1 MDPERNDQYEAA
13 NAQEK
18 NREDLESYKE
28 LLKKELDSIRTLV
41 SSEAP
46 ENNTTHISSL
56 TSDKVISL
64 AEYEKLKEENRT
76 LRFENESLNS
86 TNLMLENDNKLL
98 RENLERLNLE
108 NLNSTE
114 LEIEITKL
122 NEVILNLEK
131 EKLEL
136 RAKDTVEVSEEQ
148 ESYDQNLPVDISNE
162 IKSIFKSKA
171 STETSTSQ
179 VHTGYTVPP
188 IKSKK
193 FKRKAKPKSE
203 KIIAEAPKSIPS
215 EDSTSYSQQ
224 DSEKI
229 IKETVRR
236 KCPTCLN
243 TNKKYIR
250 EFTDKSNIIMQYPR
264 IYGKKFK
271 CGICRTEWK

>member
-1 MDPERNDQYEAA
+1 MDNERNDQYEATRV
-13 NAQEK
+13 QEK
-18 NREDLESYKE
+18 SREDLESYKE

-41 SSEAP
+41 STDTT
-46 ENNTTHISSL
+46 ENNATKASNL
-56 TSDKVISL
+56 TSGNVIL
-64 AEYEKLKEENRT
+64 LEEYDKLKEENRT
-76 LRFENESLNS
+76 LKFENESLNS

-108 NLNSTE
+108 NSNTTE
-114 LEIEITKL
+114 LEIEITRLK
-122 NEVILNLEK
+122 EVILNLEK

-136 RAKDTVEVSEEQ
+136 RTKDTVEVSEEQ

-162 IKSIFKSKA
+162 IKSIFKSKE
-171 STETSTSQ
+171 STETSASQ
-179 VHTGYTVPP
+179 VHTGYTIPP
-188 IKSKK
+188 IKPKK

-224 DSEKI
+224 DSKKI
-229 IKETVRR
+229 IEETVRR